1 MLVETQ
7 LFFSSWPYVL
17 ERTSNKAIP
26 KNSMVWSSPT
36 GRKNRPYQKKILF
49 YYFSL
54 FLLQKCDFLKSDE
67 EKNYFYHLNLLLK

>member
-36 GRKNRPYQKKILF
+36 GRKNRPYQKKIL
-49 YYFSL
+49 L
-54 FLLQKCDFLKSDE
+54 HKTLELVELAE
-67 EKNYFYHLNLLLK
+67 THIILLLPKES

>member
-26 KNSMVWSSPT
+26 KNSMVW
-36 GRKNRPYQKKILF
+36 GKNN
-49 YYFSL
+49 FSL
-54 FLLQKCDFLKSDE
+54 HQISKRHIFAVKTS
-67 EKNYFYHLNLLLK
+67 